1 MITSSSSLDEL
12 NSVKIIYQVKMEKK
26 TWEKSPSKLVD
37 SFYHVMEA
45 FPDAELRKMFGYPC
59 AFFNGNMFVGL
70 HESNM
75 AVRLDAES
83 REKALQ
89 EGWGCIFAPMA
100 GRVMKEY
107 VALSEEMIN
116 NKDALR
122 EIITKS
128 FSYVKTIPAKVPK
141 EKTKAQVSK

>member
-1 MITSSSSLDEL
+1 MK
-12 NSVKIIYQVKMEKK
+12 KIA
-26 TWEKSPSKLVD
+26 WEKSPQKLID
-37 SFYHVMEA
+37 SFYHVMES

-70 HESNM
+70 HEDNL
-75 AVRLDAES
+75 AVRLDVEE

-89 EGWGCIFAPMA
+89 EGWGNVFAPMA

-116 NKDALR
+116 SKDDLR
-122 EIITKS
+122 EVIEKS
-128 FSYVKTIPAKVPK
+128 FNYVKTIPARIKK
-141 EKTKAQVSK
+141 EKTKSISKKKILFK